1 MRTRP
6 LMQPDV
12 LDRARGLVDPPL
24 RAAVGRLNAELQA
37 PLEHHLAGG
46 GKHVRAALALLSA
59 RASGSCEELAI
70 PGAVAI
76 ELVHNFSLLHDDV
89 IDGDRMRRH
98 RSTVWAEFG
107 VGTAIIAG
115 DALAALATEILLEVG
130 TPAAARAALRLT
142 QATQQMIAGQ
152 ADDMAFE
159 LRPLVTLDQ
168 CLTMEERKTGA
179 LLACAAALGALLADA
194 PPDVVEALSDYGR
207 HLGIAFQAVDDLL
220 GIWGDPAVTG
230 KPVGSDLRQHKKT
243 LPVVAALAAADG
255 MAGEFVSLLRGRLS
269 ERDVQTA
276 AGFVDAYGGREAA
289 CRTADVHLEEALAA
303 IRRVPLAEG
312 PATELAELAHYVV
325 ERDR

>member
-6 LMQPDV
+6 LTQPDV
-12 LDRARGLVDPPL
+12 LDRARALVDPPL
-24 RAAVGRLNAELQA
+24 RAALARLSPELQA
-37 PLEHHLAGG
+37 PLEHHMAGG

-59 RASGSCEELAI
+59 RAAGSSEEMAI
-70 PGAVAI
+70 PAAVAI

-98 RSTVWAEFG
+98 RPTVWAEFG

-142 QATQQMIAGQ
+142 RATQEMIAGQ

-159 LRPLVTLDQ
+159 LRPLVSLDQ

-179 LLACAAALGALLADA
+179 LLACAAALGALLAGAD
-194 PPDVVEALSDYGR
+194 DGVVEALSDYGR

-220 GIWGDPAVTG
+220 GIWGDPSITG

-276 AGFVDAYGGREAA
+276 AGFVEAYGGRETAS
-289 CRTADVHLEEALAA
+289 RTADDHLDEALAA
-303 IRRVPLAEG
+303 LGRAPLAEE